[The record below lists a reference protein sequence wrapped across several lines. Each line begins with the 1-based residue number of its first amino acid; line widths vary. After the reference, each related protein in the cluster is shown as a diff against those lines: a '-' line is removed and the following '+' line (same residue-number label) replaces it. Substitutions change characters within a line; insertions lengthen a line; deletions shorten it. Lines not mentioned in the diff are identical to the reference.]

1 MHDGRQAPPRPPRRV
16 PAGAPP
22 LTQLQPPVRRT
33 PPPARRPWLFGR
45 FLAGLVVFLLVVAGG
60 AVAGW
65 FVRQDRLSI
74 DTAAALTA
82 ARPSVVRVLAT
93 TCSGT
98 GEGTGT
104 IVGPGLVLTAAIAV
118 REPKSV
124 VVILSDGL
132 VRRANVL
139 RTGND
144 VALLQVIGLPS
155 TPPLTPATGTPDPQT
170 ERALIGYTQSG
181 ELTVQQ
187 VGSVRRPRPLS
198 EVMNLGKLGGPV
210 VGRSGQLAGIVT
222 GKTVAESRIAP
233 AAELRGYVA
242 QTDGVPDL
250 GGRCTES
257 RGPAS
262 AVTPKLQVAPTSLAT
277 DAQKMLAN
285 YLTLQNRHDFA
296 GVRAYYSQRLA
307 KALSVA
313 QDRLSHQTTYFFDPA
328 ITEVTQ
334 NPDGSVNVRMS
345 YSVLFAPTAHQ
356 SGGQTCNRLDMRYK
370 LERTGQV
377 LRLDQSKPMT
387 AARPCDSL

>member
-22 LTQLQPPVRRT
+22 LTQLQPAVRRT
-33 PPPARRPWLFGR
+33 APPPRRPWLFGR
-45 FLAGLVVFLLVVAGG
+45 FLAGLVAFLLVVAGG
-60 AVAGW
+60 AAAGW
-65 FVRQDRLSI
+65 FIRQDRLSI

-82 ARPSVVRVLAT
+82 AKPSVVRVLAT

-98 GEGTGT
+98 GEGTGAV
-104 IVGPGLVLTAAIAV
+104 VGTGLVLTAAIAV
-118 REPKSV
+118 REAKGV
-124 VVILSDGL
+124 AVILSDGL

-139 RTGND
+139 RVGNG
-144 VALLQVIGLPS
+144 VALLQVISLPT
-155 TPPLTPATGTPDPQT
+155 TPPLTLATGTPDPQT

-210 VGRSGQLAGIVT
+210 VSRSGQLVGMVT
-222 GKTVAESRIAP
+222 GDNLAASRIAP

-250 GGRCTES
+250 GGRCEES
-257 RGPAS
+257 RGPGS
-262 AVTPKLQVAPTSLAT
+262 VVTPKLQVAATALAT

-296 GVRAYYSQRLA
+296 GVRAYYSTRLA
-307 KALSVA
+307 NALSVA

-334 NPDGSVNVRMS
+334 NADGSVNVRMA
-345 YSVLFAPTAHQ
+345 YSVLFAPTAHK

-370 LERTGQV
+370 LERTGRV
-377 LRLDQSKPMT
+377 LRLDQSKQMT
-387 AARPCDSL
+387 AARPCEST